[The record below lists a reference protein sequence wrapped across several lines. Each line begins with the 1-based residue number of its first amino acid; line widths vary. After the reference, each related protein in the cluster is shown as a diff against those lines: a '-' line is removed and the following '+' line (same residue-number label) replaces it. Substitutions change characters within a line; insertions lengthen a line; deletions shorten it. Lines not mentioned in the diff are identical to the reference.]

1 MNIVF
6 FGTPCFGQ
14 TVLRG
19 LGRSSHR
26 VVLVVTAPD
35 KPRGRGLKVAPPPV
49 KVEAERLGIPVI
61 QPVNLRDPDVVGKLE
76 AAAADLMVC
85 AAYGK
90 IVPKRILEIFPL
102 GCVNVHP
109 SMLPKYRGAAPI
121 QRAIMAGEKTT
132 GVTTMFMSAGCDE
145 GDIILQEEVSIEEED
160 TAGTLEDKLSRVGLP
175 LLMKTLDLIASG
187 EAPRR
192 RQDSEEA
199 TYAPPISRD
208 EEWIDWSSSSRSVA
222 NLVRA
227 LDPSPGA
234 RTALEG
240 KTLKIW
246 RARGVDSGEL
256 KGIGPLP
263 SSPGE
268 AIPMPRG
275 EGILV
280 RAGEGYV
287 LIAEVQP
294 EGKRRMSAREFL
306 AGNPLPRGARFS
318 GPKSVPRDPPC
329 ASGGA

>member
-1 MNIVF
+1 MNMVF

-19 LGRSSHR
+19 LSRSSHR
-26 VVLVVTAPD
+26 VVLAVTAPD
-35 KPRGRGLKVAPPPV
+35 KPRGRGLRVAPPPV

-61 QPVNLRDPDVVGKLE
+61 QPVNLRDPGIVEKLK

-90 IVPKRILEIFPL
+90 IVPRPILEIFPL

-145 GDIILQEEVSIEEED
+145 GDIILQEEVPIEEED
-160 TAGTLEDKLSRVGLP
+160 TAGTLEDKLSRVGIA

-192 RQDSEEA
+192 GQDSKEA
-199 TYAPPISRD
+199 SYAPPISQE
-208 EEWIDWSSSSRSVA
+208 EEWIDWSSSARCIA

-234 RTALEG
+234 RTTLEG

-246 RARGVDSGEL
+246 KARGVNSGEL
-256 KGIGPLP
+256 EGIGLLP
-263 SSPGE
+263 ASPGE
-268 AIPMPRG
+268 ATPMPRG

-280 RAGEGYV
+280 RAGEGYA
-287 LIAEVQP
+287 LITEVQP
-294 EGKRRMSAREFL
+294 EGKRRMTAREFL
-306 AGNPLPRGARFS
+306 AGNPLPRGTFFGR
-318 GPKSVPRDPPC
+318 PKSVWEDPPC
-329 ASGGA
+329 ASGRA